1 MRLVQT
7 EEQFSLASVKP
18 LEGLLPYRDYCLRAT
33 NEAMQGS
40 RRRRERSLVSDAA
53 LEPFGSIEGLG
64 YGRCPSTGSVF
75 LAELPEPEA
84 WARLLA
90 QVSRFRRS
98 PEAFHLGLAQSRTD
112 NVYAPKLEWMD
123 ETLRLHQMRHPRV
136 LEVTTPP
143 SQFTPLLQES
153 RLCEQVI
160 TLDEMAVAHGIAAM
174 PPERAQAAILLES
187 LDRVDEPEALL
198 RGVID
203 RLDKGGLV
211 FVTALAASGFDIAVL
226 GTRNLYLYPPDRANC
241 FSRQGLLALLERV
254 GLTPMEVS
262 TPGVLDVQIVRAHLA
277 RDPSLPLSAFE
288 RQLIDGNED
297 TRAALQAFLQQQG
310 LSSFTRIVARK
321 DSG

>member
-18 LEGLLPYRDYCLRAT
+18 LEGLLSYRDYCLRAT
-33 NEAMQGS
+33 KEALKGS

-53 LEPFGSIEGLG
+53 LEPFGAVGGLA

-75 LAELPEPEA
+75 LTELPQPEA

-98 PEAFHLGLAQSRTD
+98 PEAFHLELAQSRTD
-112 NVYAPKLEWMD
+112 NVYAPKLEWM
-123 ETLRLHQMRHPRV
+123 EQTLRLHQVRRPRL
-136 LEVTTPP
+136 LEVVTPP
-143 SQFTPLLQES
+143 SQFTSLLQES
-153 RLCEQVI
+153 RLYEQVL
-160 TLDEMAVAHGIAAM
+160 TLDEMALAHGGATA
-174 PPERAQAAILLES
+174 PGERAQAAILLES

-203 RLDKGGLV
+203 RMDDGGLV

-241 FSRQGLLALLERV
+241 FSRQGLLALLDRV

-277 RDPSLPLSAFE
+277 RDPSLPLSTFE
-288 RQLIDGNED
+288 RQLINEHED
-297 TRAALQAFLQQQG
+297 THAALQAFLQQRG

-321 DSG
+321 GSG